1 MIPSREV
8 RSLEPFVRL
17 DDDDFASGLAAF
29 APSEVP
35 AGETLVVQGETDSSL
50 LYVVRGKLRVTI
62 GEGVELGVIRTG
74 EMVGEMALLGRDE
87 ARAATVTTASAAQLL
102 VLEPRGLRW
111 LRSQDHPIV
120 QYLERMALGALC
132 ARLRDTDRRI
142 SASATGGG
150 LPEVPQPG
158 LLGRVAQA
166 FGASLGGPR
175 GPEPDLDEALRSTRA
190 FERLDPAALGALT
203 NRVELVARRTG
214 ARLLEEGEKGDDAWV
229 LVRGEVGV
237 YRNAI
242 AGHEQLALLHAGSLF
257 GHVSLIDGQP
267 RSATCV
273 TTQPSWLLRISRQV
287 FNELALSGDVS
298 EQNFRLALTDALG
311 AQLRLANRHLAELSL
326 AEAAASVVASS

>member
-8 RSLEPFVRL
+8 RALEPFVRL

-62 GEGVELGVIRTG
+62 GDGIEVGVIRTG

-87 ARAATVTTASAAQLL
+87 ARAATVTTAAASQLL
-102 VLEPRGLRW
+102 VLEPRGLKW
-111 LRSQDHPIV
+111 LRSQGHPIV
-120 QYLERMALGALC
+120 TYLERMALGALC

-142 SASATGGG
+142 SATATGGG
-150 LPEVPQPG
+150 IPEPPAPG
-158 LLGRVAQA
+158 LFDRVARA
-166 FGASLGGPR
+166 LGAPLGGPR
-175 GPEPDLDEALRSTRA
+175 GGEPDLEQALRDTRA
-190 FERLDPAALGALT
+190 FERLDATTLLGLA
-203 NRVELVARRTG
+203 NRVELVGRRTG
-214 ARLLEEGEKGDDAWV
+214 ARLLEEGEKGDHAWV

-237 YRNAI
+237 YRTAI
-242 AGHEQLALLHAGSLF
+242 AGHERLALLHAGSLF

-273 TTQPSWLLRISRQV
+273 TTQPSWLLKISRQV

-298 EQNFRLALTDALG
+298 EHNFRLALTDALG
-311 AQLRLANRHLAELSL
+311 AQLRQANGHLANLAL
-326 AEAAASVVASS
+326 AEAAANVVAST